1 MEGYYRK
8 EGGARELLTRK
19 IKGLIQ
25 SRLSSF
31 GEKKKKNSRVLCHA
45 DYFTGIEVC

>member
-31 GEKKKKNSRVLCHA
+31 GKKKKKKKSRWA
-45 DYFTGIEVC
+45 

>member
-31 GEKKKKNSRVLCHA
+31 GEKKKKTAGFFVMQITSLV
-45 DYFTGIEVC
+45 